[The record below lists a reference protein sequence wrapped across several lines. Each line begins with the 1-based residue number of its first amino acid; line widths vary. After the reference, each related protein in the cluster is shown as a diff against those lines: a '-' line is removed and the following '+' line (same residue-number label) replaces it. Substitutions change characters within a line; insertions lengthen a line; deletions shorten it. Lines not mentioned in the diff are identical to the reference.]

1 MTPTQ
6 SKGDNFMKLDFDYL
20 IQTVAERHR
29 FILTKDDPL
38 LAAVSMN
45 EVVFE
50 IHSKA
55 LIEKMDEQNARMIA
69 ALQAAL
75 NNSKA
80 DAKNERDKFT
90 QIVNAVHQKHL
101 LDLKRLLD
109 DQLNSTANYV
119 NEMER
124 SKNSSWTA
132 VLITFGIAI
141 VLVCANLHILFSK

>member
-1 MTPTQ
+1 
-6 SKGDNFMKLDFDYL
+6 MKLDFDYL
-20 IQTVAERHR
+20 IQTVAERHK

-50 IHSKA
+50 IHSNA
-55 LIEKMDEQNARMIA
+55 LIEKMDEQNTRMIV
-69 ALQAAL
+69 ALQASL

-80 DAKNERDKFT
+80 EAKHERDKFI

-101 LDLKRLLD
+101 LDLKKLLD
-109 DQLNSTANYV
+109 DQLTSAANYA

-124 SKNSSWTA
+124 SKNSSWIA
-132 VLITFGIAI
+132 MLIAIGIAI
-141 VLVCANLHILFSK
+141 ISVCANLYISLSN